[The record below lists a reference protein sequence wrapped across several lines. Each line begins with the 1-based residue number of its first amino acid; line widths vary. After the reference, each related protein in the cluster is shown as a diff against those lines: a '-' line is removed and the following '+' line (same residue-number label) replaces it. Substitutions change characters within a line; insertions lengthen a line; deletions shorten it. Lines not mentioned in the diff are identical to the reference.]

1 MEITRNLNHLKLKI
15 LILTLIA
22 VFASS
27 CMPAQNFTR
36 GTALPAP
43 DQSKET
49 LATSTTI
56 VPAFIPFIARE
67 PTLTPSP
74 TATPEPAPPN
84 ILLILSDDQ
93 RFDTID
99 YMPRTKS
106 RIFNEGARFSRAYIT
121 TSSCC
126 PSRSSILTGM
136 YAHHHG
142 VLVNND
148 PLEKK
153 TFVQELKDTGYLTAL
168 VGKYLNS
175 WDGSV
180 RSEFDFWVSF
190 AGGSSSYFDPHLNVH
205 GEWQDRPGYI
215 TYILRD
221 YALNFLDSALQQ
233 EQPFLLIYSPNAP
246 HEPAFPA
253 TEDENLYAD
262 LPDYRPP
269 SFNEE
274 DVSDKPDWIQTLPII
289 ADGDV
294 QDIDAV
300 RRRQLQS
307 LNALDIA
314 VESILDR
321 IAEHGELDRTFV
333 LYLSDNGYFW
343 GEHRLRRGKGY
354 AYEES
359 ILVPFA
365 IRYPP
370 LIPAAREVSE
380 LVANI
385 DIAPTLYELA
395 GLSIPSDTDGLS
407 LMALLE
413 AQGNWRDQLIVENWI
428 EPDHYSAVRS
438 DQYLYVA
445 WDQFDPELYDT
456 ILDPYQLENLAN
468 LPEYSPVVAEFQAYL
483 DEMHPEEP

>member
-1 MEITRNLNHLKLKI
+1 M
-15 LILTLIA
+15 LIA

-27 CMPAQNFTR
+27 CIPAQNFARNDVTI
-36 GTALPAP
+36 TALPAP
-43 DQSKET
+43 DKPKET
-49 LATSTTI
+49 VSTGTAI
-56 VPAFIPFIARE
+56 LPAFIPFVARE

-93 RFDTID
+93 RFDTMD
-99 YMPRTKS
+99 YMPRTRS
-106 RIFNEGARFSRAYIT
+106 RIFDEGVRFSRAYIT

-142 VLVNND
+142 VLVNSD
-148 PLEKK
+148 RLEKK

-175 WDGSV
+175 WDGSA

-205 GEWQDRPGYI
+205 GEWQDQAGYI

-221 YALNFLDSALQQ
+221 YALNFLDSALQG
-233 EQPFLLIYSPNAP
+233 EQPFLLIFSPNAP

-253 TEDENLYAD
+253 IEDENLYAD
-262 LPDYRPP
+262 LPDHRPP

-274 DVSDKPDWIQTLPII
+274 DVSDKPDWIQALSSIS
-289 ADGDV
+289 DDDV
-294 QDIDAV
+294 QNIDAI

-314 VESILDR
+314 VEGILDR
-321 IAEHGELDRTFV
+321 LAEHGELDRTFV

-343 GEHRLRRGKGY
+343 GEHRLPRGKGY

-370 LIPAAREVSE
+370 LFAEAREVNQ

-395 GLSIPSDTDGLS
+395 GLSIPPDTDGLS
-407 LMALLE
+407 LLALLAPE
-413 AQGNWRDQLIVENWI
+413 AIWRDQLVIENWI

-445 WDQFDPELYDT
+445 WDQFAPELYDT
-456 ILDPYQLENLAN
+456 SLDPYQLENLAG
-468 LPEYSPVVAEFQAYL
+468 LPEYSPLVAGFQAYL
-483 DEMHPEEP
+483 DEMRPEEP

>member
-1 MEITRNLNHLKLKI
+1 MATHF
-15 LILTLIA
+15 IA
-22 VFASS
+22 GSE
-27 CMPAQNFTR
+27 
-36 GTALPAP
+36 GTAVIT
-43 DQSKET
+43 DQKQ
-49 LATSTTI
+49 ATPSATNA
-56 VPAFIPFIARE
+56 PAFIPFVARE

-84 ILLILSDDQ
+84 ILLIISDDQ
-93 RFDTID
+93 RFDTMD
-99 YMPRTKS
+99 YMPRTRS
-106 RIFNEGARFSRAYIT
+106 RIFDEGARFSRAYIT

-142 VLVNND
+142 VLLNDD

-153 TFVQELKDTGYLTAL
+153 TFVQALNDTGYLTAL

-175 WDGSV
+175 WDGSA

-190 AGGSSSYFDPHLNVH
+190 AGGSSSYFDPRLNVQ
-205 GEWQDRPGYI
+205 GEWQDQAGYI

-221 YALNFLDSALQQ
+221 YALNFLNSALQD
-233 EQPFLLIYSPNAP
+233 EQPFLLIFSPNAP
-246 HEPAFPA
+246 HEPALPA

-262 LPDYRPP
+262 LPEHRPP

-274 DVSDKPDWIQTLPII
+274 DISDKPAWIQALPILADDDLEHI
-289 ADGDV
+289 AA
-294 QDIDAV
+294 I
-300 RRRQLQS
+300 RRTQLQS

-314 VESILDR
+314 VDSILNR
-321 IAEHGELDRTFV
+321 IGEHGELDRTFI

-343 GEHRLRRGKGY
+343 GEHRLLRGKGY

-359 ILVPFA
+359 IRVPFA

-370 LIPAAREVSE
+370 LLPEAQEVSE

-395 GLSIPSDTDGLS
+395 GLSIPPDTDGLS
-407 LMALLE
+407 LLALLE
-413 AQGNWRDQLIVENWI
+413 PGGNWRDRLLIENWI
-428 EPDHYSAVRS
+428 EPGHYSAVRS
-438 DQYLYVA
+438 AQYLYVA

-456 ILDPYQLENLAN
+456 SLDPFQLENLAL
-468 LPEYSPVVAEFQAYL
+468 LPAYSPVVAQYQAYL
-483 DEMHPEEP
+483 DEIRSEGP